1 MKKILFFAIIAL
13 GATLVSCNKPA
24 AVSEEKVEA
33 SQPASEQLA
42 AVRVANDLA
51 KYGYE
56 AESASALI
64 EAANILAGV
73 PTQALEATKE
83 NTGVANPTK
92 DEKSL
97 TVESLLADAKD
108 FAAGD
113 ETLLAMVAK
122 VEQKYQPE
130 LTRGRV
136 GGPATDYDRV
146 EARSYVQYYITFRGG
161 EFAEVAVVGDGDT
174 DLDLYIYDE
183 NGNLID
189 SDIDYTD
196 ACYCSFVP
204 SWTGSF
210 RVKIVNRGSVYNRY
224 TLITN

>member
-1 MKKILFFAIIAL
+1 MKKILFFAMVVL
-13 GATLVSCNKPA
+13 GTTLVSCNKPA
-24 AVSEEKVEA
+24 AVSEDKAEA
-33 SQPASEQLA
+33 AQPSSEQLA
-42 AVRVANDLA
+42 AIRVATDLA

>member
-56 AESASALI
+56 TGSASALI

-83 NTGVANPTK
+83 NAGVANPTK
-92 DEKSL
+92 EEKSF
-97 TVESLLADAKD
+97 TVEGLLADARVS
-108 FAAGD
+108 AAGD
-113 ETLLAMVAK
+113 ETLLAMIAK
-122 VEQKYQPE
+122 VEQKQQVSAA
-130 LTRGRV
+130 RGGA
-136 GGPATDYDRV
+136 GGPAYDNDRV

>member
-1 MKKILFFAIIAL
+1 MRAEELRTKVVSEAA
-13 GATLVSCNKPA
+13 ATL
-24 AVSEEKVEA
+24 
-33 SQPASEQLA
+33 
-42 AVRVANDLA
+42 NDE
-51 KYGYE
+51 GM
-56 AESASALI
+56 
-64 EAANILAGV
+64 
-73 PTQALEATKE
+73 TEAT
-83 NTGVANPTK
+83 AN
-92 DEKSL
+92 
-97 TVESLLADAKD
+97 A
-108 FAAGD
+108 
-113 ETLLAMVAK
+113 AMVAK

-130 LTRGRV
+130 LITRGRV

>member
-1 MKKILFFAIIAL
+1 MKKILFFAMVVL
-13 GATLVSCNKPA
+13 GTTLVSCNKPA
-24 AVSEEKVEA
+24 AVSEDKAEA
-33 SQPASEQLA
+33 AQPSSEQLA
-42 AVRVANDLA
+42 AIRVATDLA

-64 EAANILAGV
+64 ESANILAGV

-97 TVESLLADAKD
+97 TVESLLADAKV

-122 VEQKYQPE
+122 VEQKYQLE
-130 LTRGRV
+130 LIRGRS